1 MKKRILTLV
10 IMLAL
15 ALALTGCWPGEI
27 GVTTVFN
34 ADGSGTRTIV
44 IDIMDD
50 TLSTT
55 PIVNPDDPDEDEGK
69 GAVINDYHITGGL
82 LEIQTWLDE
91 NAPDFITVEDA
102 TVEGYH
108 RYFTM
113 TYSWDDFDDF
123 LAKYETLVDLSP
135 TLDWDDFNADE
146 KPTLT
151 TEGFY
156 KKTLTFSEST
166 IVVEASLDWAI
177 DGIWNDI
184 YDAAD
189 LDGFVTKADIT
200 VLAGYTVEIGDEKV
214 EELAYYDP
222 DVVEGD
228 DPLVTGLRVNV
239 ESDSFTIA
247 SVFTN
252 TGMIIGTIVL
262 AVAIIGGAV
271 FFVLKAKK

>member
-1 MKKRILTLV
+1 MKKRILTIVVMLMLV
-10 IMLAL
+10 F
-15 ALALTGCWPGEI
+15 ALTGCWAGEI

-34 ADGSGTRTIV
+34 SDGSGTRTIV
-44 IDIMDD
+44 LDVMDD
-50 TLSTT
+50 TLSTD
-55 PIVNPDDPDEDEGK
+55 PIINLDDPDEEEGK
-69 GAVINDYHITGGL
+69 GAIINDYHITGGL

-91 NAPDFITVEDA
+91 NAPDFITVEAA

-135 TLDWDDFNADE
+135 NMDWDDFDATE

-151 TEGFY
+151 IEGFY
-156 KKTLTFSEST
+156 KKTLTFTESKN
-166 IVVEASLDWAI
+166 VVEASLDWAI
-177 DGIWNDI
+177 DGIWNSI

-189 LDGFVTKADIT
+189 LAGFVTKADIS
-200 VLAGYTVEIGDEKV
+200 VLSGYTVEIGDDKV

-222 DVVEGD
+222 DALEGD
-228 DPLVTGLRVNV
+228 GVTTGVRVQV
-239 ESDSFTIA
+239 ESESFTIS

-252 TGMIIGTIVL
+252 TGMIIGTIVV